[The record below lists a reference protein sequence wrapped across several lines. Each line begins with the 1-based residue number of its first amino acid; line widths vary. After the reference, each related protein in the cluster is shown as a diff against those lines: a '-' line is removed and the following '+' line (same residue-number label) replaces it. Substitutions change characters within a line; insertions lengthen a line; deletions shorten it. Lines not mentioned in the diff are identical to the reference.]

1 VSGDDEEVIMMMRRM
16 MMTMMMMMMMM
27 TMMMMKNDNGC
38 DGGDDDDDD
47 EVHASRNTN
56 QCGLNK
62 LVFLHHDSA
71 YFVYSLSTHCLF
83 TAYSLPL
90 HFRNA
95 GAEQHDVGTGEAE
108 ARA

>member
-16 MMTMMMMMMMM
+16 MMTMMMMMM
-27 TMMMMKNDNGC
+27 TMMMMKNDNGS
-38 DGGDDDDDD
+38 DGGDDDDD

-71 YFVYSLSTHCLF
+71 YSVYSLSTHCLF

-90 HFRNA
+90 HFLNA
-95 GAEQHDVGTGEAE
+95 GAEQRDVGTGEAE